1 MSGDISN
8 VYFGDAALLEILK
21 GVDILANAVKSTMG
35 PSGGT
40 VIIDRTGKPPHLTK
54 DGVTVAKSIVLKNRL
69 ENIGASIIKE
79 AAQRTAETAGDG
91 TTTSTVIAQELAH
104 QIIKMSQAGFDTRQM
119 YRAIQDGVSSITN
132 RLQEITQSAESQEA
146 LENIA
151 KISANGEQVIADAV
165 ASGFRHVGINGTVTV
180 EEAKGFETTIDLVEG
195 TELDRGYVSH
205 YFANSPNSLCTF
217 ENARVLIIDQSVKT
231 LQQIIPFVSLA
242 HDSTEPL
249 VIIANDFDN
258 DVVQPLIVNKMK
270 AGLKICCIKAP
281 EFGQARS
288 TTLLDL
294 SSLFGCTLVANL
306 DHVDEDGDGLQKF
319 LGRVKKVT
327 VNKSKSLFVGSEGN
341 EKEIKQIVSDIAKSL
356 EEETLTESERKFLSR
371 RKARMS
377 NGIAVIRVGGDTS
390 AEVIE
395 RIDRVDDAIQAT
407 KAALSE
413 GFVPGGGITLAKLSE
428 DCLKEKRGNTDSY
441 NVGIRVLKE
450 ACHAPI
456 RQILSHLPNADTL
469 ICQAKRKEFSSTIDA
484 IAGKIVDSKEAGII
498 DPTKVV
504 RLSIVNASSAALNLL
519 KVKCVAVIEDY
530 TKDADISEIFIND
543 FV

>member
-1 MSGDISN
+1 MDISN
-8 VYFGDAALLEILK
+8 VYFGDTALMEILK
-21 GVDILANAVKSTMG
+21 GVDTLANAVKSTMG

-40 VIIDRTGKPPHLTK
+40 VIIDKQGKPPHLTK

-132 RLQEITQSAESQEA
+132 RLGEITQSAESQEA

-151 KISANGEQVIADAV
+151 KISANGEQVIANAV
-165 ASGFRHVGINGTVTV
+165 ANGFKHVGINGTVTV

-205 YFANSPNSLCTF
+205 YFANSPNSLCVF
-217 ENARVLIIDQSVKT
+217 ENARVLIVDQSIKT
-231 LQQIIPFVSLA
+231 LQQVIPFVSFA
-242 HDSTEPL
+242 HDASEPL

-258 DVVQPLIVNKMK
+258 DVIQPLIVNKMK
-270 AGLKICCIKAP
+270 AGLKVCCIKAP

-288 TTLLDL
+288 TTLMDL
-294 SSLFGCTLVANL
+294 SSLFGCQLVSNL
-306 DHVDEDGDGLQKF
+306 DHIDEEKEDIQTY
-319 LGRVKKVT
+319 LGSVKKVT
-327 VNKSKSLFVGSEGN
+327 INKAKSLFVGSEGN
-341 EKEIKQIVSDIAKSL
+341 QKKIKEIVASIVQDL
-356 EEETLTESERKFLSR
+356 ENTAMSESEIKFLTR
-371 RKARMS
+371 RKTRMS

-390 AEVIE
+390 AEVVE

-428 DCLKEKRGNTDSY
+428 ECLKEKRSNTDSY

-469 ICQAKRKEFSSTIDA
+469 ICQAKRKDTKATIDA
-484 IAGKIVDSKEAGII
+484 VAGKIVDSTDAGII

-504 RLSIVNASSAALNLL
+504 RLSIINATSAALNLL
-519 KVKCVAVIEDY
+519 KVKCAAIIEDHD
-530 TKDADISEIFIND
+530 KDADISEIFIND

>member
-1 MSGDISN
+1 MDISN
-8 VYFGDAALLEILK
+8 VYFGEAALTEILK
-21 GVDILANAVKSTMG
+21 GVDILSNAVKTTMG

-40 VIIDRTGKPPHLTK
+40 VIIDRPGKPPHLTK
-54 DGVTVAKSIVLKNRL
+54 DGVTVAKAIILKNRL

-104 QIIKMSQAGFDTRQM
+104 QIIKMSRAGFDTRQM
-119 YRAIQDGVSSITN
+119 YRAIQDGVDVITDQ
-132 RLQEITQSAESQEA
+132 LVEITQSAETQEA

-165 ASGFRHVGINGTVTV
+165 ANGFGHVGVNGTVTV
-180 EEAKGFETTIDLVEG
+180 EEAKGFETTIDLVDG

-205 YFANSPNSLCTF
+205 YFSNTNNSLCTF
-217 ENARVLIIDQSVKT
+217 ENARILIVDESIKT
-231 LQQIIPFVSLA
+231 LQQIIHFVSWS
-242 HDSTEPL
+242 HDASEPL

-258 DVVQPLIVNKMK
+258 DAIQPLIVNKMK
-270 AGLKICCIKAP
+270 ASLKICCIKAP

-288 TTLLDL
+288 KTLSDL
-294 SSLFGCTLVANL
+294 SSLFGCTLVTNL
-306 DHVDEDGDGLQKF
+306 DHIGDDKEDIQKF
-319 LGRVKKVT
+319 LGTVKKVT
-327 VNKSKSLFVGSEGN
+327 INRTKSLFVGSEGN
-341 EKEIKQIVSDIAKSL
+341 KEEIKQIVSNVVRDL
-356 EEETLTESERKFLSR
+356 EDPTLSDSEKKFLYR

-390 AEVIE
+390 AEVAE

-407 KAALSE
+407 KAALTE
-413 GFVPGGGITLAKLSE
+413 GYVPGGGITLAKLSE
-428 DCLKEKRGNTDSY
+428 ECLKEKRTNTDSY
-441 NVGIRVLKE
+441 NVGLRVLKS

-456 RQILSHLPNADTL
+456 RQILSHLPNSDSL
-469 ICQAKRKEFSSTIDA
+469 ISQAKRKDGDMTIDA
-484 IAGKIVDSKEAGII
+484 IAGKIINSKEAGII

-504 RLSIVNASSAALNLL
+504 RLSIINATSAALNLL
-519 KVKCVAVIEDY
+519 RVKCAAVIEDQAE
-530 TKDADISEIFIND
+530 DVDISEIFIND